1 MPMPTLTERKPAEL
15 TPLGEQ
21 LLEILQGSHTWMT
34 RKQIA
39 AELGR
44 PGDQLTP
51 DEWRV
56 LREIAMDGF
65 IAMSQRKVGAVKHE
79 YIYKAK

>member
-1 MPMPTLTERKPAEL
+1 MPIATSTERKAAEL

-21 LLEILQGSHTWMT
+21 LLEILQGSGEWMT

-39 AELGR
+39 RELGR
-44 PGDQLTP
+44 PDDQLTP
-51 DEWRV
+51 DDWRV
-56 LREIAMDGF
+56 LRELATDRRIDMNW
-65 IAMSQRKVGAVKHE
+65 RKVGAVKHE